1 MQTIPLP
8 SKCLVNDVGPDHATV
23 VIEPLFPGY
32 GTTLGNALRRVLL
45 SSLPGAA
52 VTSVK
57 IENVSHEFSTL
68 PNVKEDVVAILLNI
82 KRLRFKLIGDEPLVA
97 TVKAKGEKVI
107 TGRDLKL
114 PTNLALFT
122 PEQIIVTLTDKS
134 ATFEAEFTVGPG
146 RGFVP
151 VENREKEKLDIGTV
165 AVDAVYTPVRN
176 VNFDVEHVRVE
187 QMTNYD
193 RLMLDI
199 RTDGTV
205 SPVEAVQA
213 AGVILVDHFRF
224 VTDALLSQTAP
235 GKDTDQAPPSKEGKK
250 RAKKEP

>member
-1 MQTIPLP
+1 MQTLPLP
-8 SKCLVNDVGPDHATV
+8 SKCSVNDVSPDQATV

-52 VTSVK
+52 VTAVK
-57 IENVSHEFSTL
+57 IENVAHEFSTL

-114 PTNLALFT
+114 PTNLTLST
-122 PEQIIVTLTDKS
+122 PEQIIVSLTDKS
-134 ATFEAEFTVGPG
+134 ATFEAEFTVSPG

-151 VENREKEKLDIGTV
+151 VENREKEKLDIGTI

-193 RLMLDI
+193 RLILDI

-205 SPVEAVQA
+205 SPVEAVRA

-224 VTDALLSQTAP
+224 LA
-235 GKDTDQAPPSKEGKK
+235 DTLPPSALAEEAKQASTTKEGKK
-250 RAKKEP
+250 RARKET